1 MFHTGNVAEF
11 HEPWLRYLLY
21 QYVKKLDHPLLT
33 EEEVKNSLTDD
44 KIFLKYVQH
53 YKNIV
58 TLYVATKM
66 EIWMALFMK
75 PVFGVT
81 GGFYH
86 MNLHHHAVLFIF
98 IAICMQNMITNV
110 KVI

>member
-1 MFHTGNVAEF
+1 M
-11 HEPWLRYLLY
+11 
-21 QYVKKLDHPLLT
+21 LT

-81 GGFYH
+81 GGFLSYEFASSCSAIH
-86 MNLHHHAVLFIF
+86 FHSNLYTKYEYKCEGYLNNSADDEISLSLDKYSKAKRF
-98 IAICMQNMITNV
+98 
-110 KVI
+110 